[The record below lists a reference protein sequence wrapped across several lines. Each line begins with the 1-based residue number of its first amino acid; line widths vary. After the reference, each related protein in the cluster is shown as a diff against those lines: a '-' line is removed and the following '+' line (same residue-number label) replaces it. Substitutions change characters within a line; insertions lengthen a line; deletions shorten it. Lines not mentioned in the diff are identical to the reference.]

1 MSDYDRFDE
10 LMRLALHD
18 ARTIEPTEH
27 EIAAAVRAAN
37 APAPRKLRG
46 RRLVAVAAAA
56 LALVTGTA
64 FAVPQTRHAL
74 TDGFGRLED
83 FLTTGA
89 DAPGTPIPAGENDG
103 NLDWFRGTD
112 TTNGSIIA
120 QTESGTARRVPTNR
134 PPGWRASPYGT
145 IVSAC
150 RPDKEWT
157 QLLKSSPV
165 LLTGPFPEP
174 DPTGRLALFG
184 IAADNITTI
193 KLDYA
198 DGTTEHAEGVEHG
211 FVLFADPKRRPAK
224 LTAQDQAGNTIATID
239 VSHLQW
245 EFHH

>member
-1 MSDYDRFDE
+1 MSDHDRFDG

-18 ARTIEPTEH
+18 ARTTEPTEH
-27 EIAAAVRAAN
+27 EIAVAVRAAN
-37 APAPRKLRG
+37 IPAPRTLRG
-46 RRLVAVAAAA
+46 RRFVAVAAAA
-56 LALVTGTA
+56 FALVTGTA

-74 TDGFGRLED
+74 TDGFGTLKD
-83 FLTTGA
+83 FLTNGA

-112 TTNGSIIA
+112 TTSGSIIA
-120 QTESGTARRVPTNR
+120 QTQGTRLVAYRQTTT
-134 PPGWRASPYGT
+134 GMACFAYGT
-145 IVSAC
+145 SVSAC

-165 LLTGPFPEP
+165 LLTGPVPEP
-174 DPTGRLALFG
+174 NPTGRLALFG

-193 KLDYA
+193 DLHYA
-198 DGTTEHAEGVEHG
+198 DGTTEHAAGVEHG